1 MSVTKVFLTG
11 GSGYV
16 GRPTVAALVRRGITV
31 AALARSEHSAR
42 RLSRLGAEPVRGT
55 LTDTAVLREA
65 ASRADGVIHLGSDV
79 GPGGDEVDRAAAEA
93 LLDGVGAG
101 PYVHTGGA
109 WVYGDTDG
117 VTDEDAPQKPP
128 ALTAWRRANEDLVL
142 GRAATGGHPVL
153 VMPGVVYG
161 HGAGLIEMFY
171 TAPARERGA
180 APVIGDGRN
189 HWGVVHVDDIAELYA
204 LALGAPAGSVYV
216 GVSEEAPT
224 QADIAAAA
232 AEAAGHPGRTES
244 LSLEAALERMGPIAE
259 AFALDQRMTSARARR
274 DTGWQPRHVDD
285 VLTEIAR
292 PTQA

>member
-16 GRPTVAALVRRGITV
+16 GRPTVAALLRRGIAVT
-31 AALARSEHSAR
+31 ALARSAESAR
-42 RLSRLGAEPVRGT
+42 TLSDLGAEPVRGA

-65 ASRADGVIHLGSDV
+65 ASRADAVIHLGSDV
-79 GPGGDEVDRAAAEA
+79 RPGGDQVDREAAEA

-117 VTDEDAPQKPP
+117 VADEEKTQRPP
-128 ALTAWRRANEDLVL
+128 AITAWRKANEDLVL
-142 GRAATGGHPVL
+142 ARAATGGHPVL

-161 HGAGLIEMFY
+161 HGAGLIDMFY

-204 LALGAPAGSVYV
+204 LALGAPAGAVYI
-216 GVSEEAPT
+216 GVSDEAPT
-224 QADIAAAA
+224 QAQVAAAA
-232 AEAAGHPGRTES
+232 AEAAGHPGRIECLT
-244 LSLEAALERMGPIAE
+244 LEAGLERMGPIAE
-259 AFALDQRMTSARARR
+259 AFALDQRLTGARARR
-274 DTGWQPRHVDD
+274 ETGWQPQHVDD
-285 VLTEIAR
+285 ALPEIAH
-292 PTQA
+292 PTQG